1 MKLSE
6 INNLKTGDIL
16 YSFRDKE
23 FYVYEVNN
31 VQNFPAVHEILVTI
45 VAVNNVPEVK
55 QRFHI
60 ISIPF
65 DASYVDENP
74 YKYNYEF
81 SLMDKD
87 LNTAFQNY
95 SELINREIRKL
106 NGTRANLKGLKRQY
120 MLSKNMEDNDIPDWK
135 RYGYKSAEAYNE
147 YLAELGDDFR
157 HGYIE

>member
-6 INNLKTGDIL
+6 VNNLKTGDIL

-23 FYVYEVNN
+23 FYVYEVLN
-31 VQNFPAVHEILVTI
+31 VQNFTAVHEIMVTI

-55 QRFHI
+55 QRYHI
-60 ISIPF
+60 ISIPS
-65 DASYVDENP
+65 DASFVDENP

-120 MLSKNMEDNDIPDWK
+120 MISNNMEGNDMPDWK
-135 RYGYKSAEAYNE
+135 KFGYKSAEAYNE

-157 HGYIE
+157 HGYIG

>member
-1 MKLSE
+1 MKLAE

-16 YSFRDKE
+16 YSFHDKE
-23 FYVYEVNN
+23 FYVYEVEN
-31 VQNFPAVHEILVTI
+31 VQNYISAYEITVVILS
-45 VAVNNVPEVK
+45 VNNVPEVK

-60 ISIPF
+60 IDIPT

-95 SELINREIRKL
+95 SEMINREIRKL

-120 MLSKNMEDNDIPDWK
+120 MLSNNMEGNDIPDWK
-135 RYGYKSAEAYNE
+135 RLGYKSKEAYNE
-147 YLAELGDDFR
+147 YLNDMYDDLR
-157 HGYIE
+157 HGYR

>member
-1 MKLSE
+1 MKLADIE
-6 INNLKTGDIL
+6 NLKTGDIL

-23 FYVYEVNN
+23 FYVYEVEN
-31 VQNFPAVHEILVTI
+31 VQNYTAGQEITVVILAT
-45 VAVNNVPEVK
+45 NNVPEVK

-60 ISIPF
+60 INIPS
-65 DASYVDENP
+65 DAKYVDENP

-87 LNTAFQNY
+87 LNKAFQNY

-106 NGTRANLKGLKRQY
+106 NGARANLKGLKRQY

-135 RYGYKSAEAYNE
+135 RLGYKSKEAYNE
-147 YLAELGDDFR
+147 YLNDMYDDLV
-157 HGYIE
+157 